1 MSIIDLIV
9 QTIVAGATL
18 SRTPECSLPLQRAY
32 RALISYLQSHYPHI
46 DLDRITKQ
54 PDSVRGRI
62 FLAEDLANA
71 QADQDKL
78 LLLQVHGLIDAL
90 HTHQAAIANTVGVD
104 LAALTT
110 AALRIRDVQS
120 SGTGVRMTEST
131 VHGTTEI
138 DGVTGGIT
146 GQGTAVA
153 IGGSIFY
160 GDVYIGADADKVRQ
174 IKALREAYLR
184 RLLTQLDTLALSGID
199 PKTATQEQASG
210 LRMSAVYTALLTQ
223 TTEHGM
229 GGDAQL
235 AQLRKGEPR
244 RLSALEQLN
253 RHNRLVL
260 LGDPGSG
267 KSTFVNFVA
276 LCMGGELLRDPAVN
290 LTLLTQPLPPEKEA
304 RAAQAK
310 EEKTPEP
317 QPWQHGPLLP
327 VRVVLRDFAAS
338 GLLGQGGAVGAA
350 QLWTF
355 INNEL
360 TKAGQGEFAEGL
372 KQELLGRGGLILL
385 DGLDEVPEAD
395 ARRAQLKG
403 VIEDF
408 AAGLGKC
415 RILLTSRTYA
425 YQNQAWQLRGFT
437 APILAPFSDGQ
448 IRHFVERWY
457 AHRAAVLLQDPTA
470 AQGRAEL
477 LKAAIFRS
485 ARLHDLVE
493 RPLLLTLTAS
503 LHAWRGGSLP
513 ERREELYA
521 DAVDLLL
528 DAWEGQRV
536 VRDGKGASVAMQPS
550 LAEYLQVGRDK
561 VLALLQRLAYNA
573 HSRQP
578 ELVGTADL
586 AEDELVLA
594 LLGLTERSDL
604 QPRLLVDYLSQRA
617 GLLIPRGVKVYTFPH
632 RTFQEYLAACHLTGE
647 GFPEELARLACH
659 DPNRWREALLLAA
672 AKVARGTPFA
682 LWSLVDELCPH
693 LLTTSRCATGQAWG
707 TLLAGQAI
715 AELVRD
721 PVAGLPELSPRHQE
735 RVDRVRHSLVHIL
748 TGTVLPANE
757 RALAG
762 RTLAYLGDPRPEV
775 MTVAGMQFCYIPPG
789 PFFRTDQ
796 KHTKTELSYG
806 YWMARYPVTNAQFQA
821 FVAAGGY
828 EEKRFWTEAQQ
839 AGYWTKAG
847 FKSRIYDEAR
857 TGPYDLSDPYNLTNH
872 PVIGISWYEALAFC
886 RWLAAQLPS
895 TGGFADRWTVRLP
908 SEAEWEKAAVGGTTI
923 PTTPTVAMLPQLT
936 SASAGTM
943 QRNPLP
949 KRDYP
954 WGDGADSELANCIE
968 SKIETTS
975 AVGAFQAGSSPY
987 EVEELSGSV
996 WEWSNDDYDE
1006 TYILRGNSFNSE
1018 KSKVAVSS
1026 LVGDHP
1032 DYGALHLYGFRC
1044 LVVPISHP

>member
-1 MSIIDLIV
+1 MSITDLIV
-9 QTIVAGATL
+9 QTLVAGATI
-18 SRTPECSLPLQRAY
+18 SRNPDCPPHLGRAY
-32 RALISYLQSHYPHI
+32 LALINYLQSHHPQI

-54 PDSVRGRI
+54 PDSQRGRDY
-62 FLAEDLANA
+62 LAEDLANA
-71 QADQDKL
+71 QADQDEGL
-78 LLLQVHGLIDAL
+78 LPQVHGLIDAL
-90 HTHQAAIANTVGVD
+90 NAHQAASANTVGVD

-110 AALRIRDVQS
+110 AALRIRDVQA
-120 SGTGVRMTEST
+120 SGTGVRVTDST
-131 VHGTTEI
+131 VHATTEI
-138 DGVTGGIT
+138 DGVTGGGT

-199 PKTATQEQASG
+199 PKTATQEQSSG

-223 TTEHGM
+223 TAVHGM
-229 GGDAQL
+229 ESNAQQL
-235 AQLRKGEPR
+235 AQMREREPR

-267 KSTFVNFVA
+267 KSTFVNFMA
-276 LCMGGELLRDPAVN
+276 LCMAGELLRDPAVN
-290 LTLLTQPLPPEKEA
+290 LTLLTQPLPPEKAEDEV
-304 RAAQAK
+304 QKK
-310 EEKTPEP
+310 EEKVPEP

-395 ARRAQLKG
+395 ARRTQLKG

-470 AQGRAEL
+470 AQGRAAL

-536 VRDGKGASVAMQPS
+536 VRDGKGAPVAIQPS

-561 VLALLQRLAYNA
+561 VLTLLQRLAYNA
-573 HSRQP
+573 HNRQP

-586 AEDELVLA
+586 AEDELVVA

-617 GLLIPRGVKVYTFPH
+617 GLLVPRGVKVYTFPH
-632 RTFQEYLAACHLTGE
+632 RTFQEYLAACHLTGG
-647 GFPEELARLACH
+647 GFPEEIARLACSE
-659 DPNRWREALLLAA
+659 PNRWREALLLAA
-672 AKVARGTPFA
+672 AKVVRGTPFA
-682 LWSLVDELCPH
+682 LWSLVDELCQQP
-693 LLTTSRCATGQAWG
+693 LTTILCTESQAWG

-715 AELVRD
+715 TEIVHHPA
-721 PVAGLPELSPRHQE
+721 AGLPELSLRQQE
-735 RVDRVRHSLVHIL
+735 RVDRVRHSLVYIL
-748 TGTVLPANE
+748 TGNILPVTE

-762 RTLAYLGDPRPEV
+762 RILAHLGDPRPEV
-775 MTVAGMQFCYIPPG
+775 MTVAGMHFCYIAPG
-789 PFFRTDQ
+789 PFLRTNE
-796 KHTKTELSYG
+796 KHAKAEIPYG
-806 YWMARYPVTNAQFQA
+806 YWMGRYPVTNAQFQE
-821 FVAAGGY
+821 FVVAGGY
-828 EEKRFWTEAQQ
+828 DIAEYWREAQQ
-839 AGYWTKAG
+839 AGHWTQAG
-847 FKSRIYDEAR
+847 FKGDFDDGTRRDSYQLA
-857 TGPYDLSDPYNLTNH
+857 DPFSLANH
-872 PVIGISWYEALAFC
+872 PVVGITWYEATAFC
-886 RWLAAQLPS
+886 QWLNEQLS
-895 TGGFADRWTVRLP
+895 KVSDMSGKWAVRLP
-908 SEAEWEKAAVGGTTI
+908 IEVEWEKAAVGGLTI
-923 PTTPTVAMLPQLT
+923 PTRLGDFRLAKLSSSSIGDIKPNLLPQR
-936 SASAGTM
+936 A
-943 QRNPLP
+943 
-949 KRDYP
+949 YP
-954 WGDGADSELANCIE
+954 WGDAADENRANSVE
-968 SKIETTS
+968 SKIESPS
-975 AVGAFQAGSSPY
+975 AIGCFQLGASPY
-987 EVEELSGSV
+987 GIEELSGNI
-996 WEWSNDDYDE
+996 WEWSNSIGPDGYPWR
-1006 TYILRGNSFNSE
+1006 RGGAYYWE
-1018 KSKVAVSS
+1018 KSKVVVSVRRRHDPAVRSYD
-1026 LVGDHP
+1026 LV
-1032 DYGALHLYGFRC
+1032 FRC
-1044 LVVPISHP
+1044 VVVPISL